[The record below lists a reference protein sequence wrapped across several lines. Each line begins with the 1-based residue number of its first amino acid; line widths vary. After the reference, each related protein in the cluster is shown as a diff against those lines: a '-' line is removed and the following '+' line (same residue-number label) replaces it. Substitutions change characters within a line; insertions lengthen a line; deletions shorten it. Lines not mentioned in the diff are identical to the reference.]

1 MGTLLIVGVVRAAD
15 AQGPAPPPSRSVPSQ
30 VPPALQ
36 PSACWIDIRLFYT
49 LRLGPVAICRRHLRY
64 HPGTLECYQFT
75 DQVCQTVDPR
85 DGVVTSRSPID
96 VAVLPCPNGP
106 EPPVCPALNFP
117 RLP

>member
-1 MGTLLIVGVVRAAD
+1 MGTLLIAGVVRAAD
-15 AQGPAPPPSRSVPSQ
+15 VQGPAAPPSRTVPSQ